1 MKYYELDKEEKKILD
16 DFEKGKYKDIPN
28 LKKEI
33 ARYQKIA
40 TMTLRKK
47 KNINIRLSDKDLQ
60 KMKSRAIEKG
70 IPYQTLAASVLHQ
83 YLNNQLKTKI

>member
-33 ARYQKIA
+33 EIG
-40 TMTLRKK
+40 
-47 KNINIRLSDKDLQ
+47 
-60 KMKSRAIEKG
+60 RASCRER
-70 IPYQTLAASVLHQ
+70 V
-83 YLNNQLKTKI
+83 